1 MSDMKFGKLAPSPDV
16 LMQTVVGESV
26 LLDLRSQKYF
36 GLNEVGT
43 RLWELLQA
51 DADLAVAR
59 DRLLE
64 EFEVEA
70 AQLEEDL
77 DALVER
83 LLAAG
88 LVKERGGK
96 KA

>member
-1 MSDMKFGKLAPSPDV
+1 MSAMRFRHLSPAPDV
-16 LMQTVVGESV
+16 LIQTVVGEAV

-51 DADLAVAR
+51 NADLAAAR

-64 EFEVEA
+64 EFDVESA
-70 AQLEEDL
+70 ELERDL

-88 LVKERGGK
+88 LVEERSGGQ
-96 KA
+96 A

>member
-1 MSDMKFGKLAPSPDV
+1 MGLRFQYLTPAPDV

-43 RLWELLQA
+43 RVWTLLRETG
-51 DADLAVAR
+51 DAQSIR
-59 DRLLE
+59 DRLLAE
-64 EFEVEA
+64 YAVPEH
-70 AQLEEDL
+70 QL
-77 DALVER
+77 DADLNDLLGR

-88 LVKERGGK
+88 LVIADAKDR
-96 KA
+96 

>member
-1 MSDMKFGKLAPSPDV
+1 MSAMRFAKLTPSPDV

-51 DADLAVAR
+51 DGDLALAR

-64 EFEVEA
+64 EFQVEA
-70 AQLEEDL
+70 AQLEKDL

-88 LVKERGGK
+88 LVKDRSSEQ
-96 KA
+96 A